1 MQIQIISLEESS
13 IASIPV
19 PQTEPLQIG
28 TVFKFRGDV
37 IREYRSN
44 GSGYDR
50 ILLTGVQD
58 ECPYAISASQL
69 MHAKGNIRT
78 FIRNY
83 KTLGEALKALYGKP
97 LIISG
102 IEYEEK
108 QLPVGPVTF
117 KTLTIDFA

>member
-1 MQIQIISLEESS
+1 MQIQIVSLEESA

-19 PQTEPLQIG
+19 PQTEPLQTG

-37 IREYRSN
+37 IREYRPNS
-44 GSGYDR
+44 SYDR
-50 ILLTGVQD
+50 ILLAGVQD

-69 MHAKGNIRT
+69 IHAKGNIRR

-97 LIISG
+97 LIISS